1 MRQLFSVDAKALRS
15 CVNESSVMTIKGVVM
30 QWRHQMSL
38 HHCNRTRMTFVSP
51 LAAVQGIVTLE
62 DVIEEILG
70 SEILDETDQFIHI
83 EKEASEIK
91 QRKRF
96 DFAQLRLWDAQRKVY
111 AQHGELITDS
121 FS

>member
-1 MRQLFSVDAKALRS
+1 M
-15 CVNESSVMTIKGVVM
+15 I
-30 QWRHQMSL
+30 
-38 HHCNRTRMTFVSP
+38 
-51 LAAVQGIVTLE
+51 AAVQGIVTLE

>member
-1 MRQLFSVDAKALRS
+1 M
-15 CVNESSVMTIKGVVM
+15 I
-30 QWRHQMSL
+30 
-38 HHCNRTRMTFVSP
+38 
-51 LAAVQGIVTLE
+51 AAVQGIVTLE

-111 AQHGELITDS
+111 VQRQLITDS
-121 FS
+121 FFRMLLDYGFSFINTNFWNRTWS

>member
-1 MRQLFSVDAKALRS
+1 MP
-15 CVNESSVMTIKGVVM
+15 
-30 QWRHQMSL
+30 L

-91 QRKRF
+91 PMT
-96 DFAQLRLWDAQRKVY
+96 
-111 AQHGELITDS
+111 ITCDKCKHTYETP
-121 FS
+121 FTMNVANFFE